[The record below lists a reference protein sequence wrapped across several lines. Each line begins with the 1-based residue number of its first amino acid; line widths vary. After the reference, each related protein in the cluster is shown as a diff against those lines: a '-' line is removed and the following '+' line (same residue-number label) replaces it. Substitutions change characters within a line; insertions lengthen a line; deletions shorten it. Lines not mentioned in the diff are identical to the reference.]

1 MAKKN
6 GIDDIDLD
14 NMDDFDD
21 FDEPP
26 RQQTGK
32 SRNPILDTA
41 RTARK
46 SALDSVFPDGE
57 RTRIIMKGMP
67 KATEDAYEGY
77 KNVADAASDVFSHTK
92 EELVKTER
100 ALKMQTRQMVPTMR
114 KYLPKMLVNPVEKW
128 AKNVDLGSGGQ
139 DYDPQQAAIDRMMSD
154 VFSGGGDAPQSQAE
168 QREMQEDAVE
178 DKLRSTIETM
188 KGDQNQ
194 GLLIQ
199 IAKDIRLTTNLQKGV
214 MINVQRKQLELSY
227 RQLFALQDIAKLKQS
242 EFDRNTPALEAIVK
256 NTALPDYAKEEFG
269 EITGALMKRKIAE
282 WISPARYAETFIE
295 QIRDNMKK
303 KISNVLTEGRGIS
316 DMLMGSM
323 IEDDMD
329 LDDQSELSP
338 DKQRT
343 NLAQKGVGLGVG
355 FLSKR
360 FINPLRDKMLGKVRS
375 RLEDH
380 QGANTFA
387 NRAAYNLMNLPM
399 IANSAIS
406 GERESG
412 LGNVFKVMNEL
423 GIAPSYKR
431 EKIDIGGRDGE
442 MLAGVA
448 KFDRRTWLSINEVIP
463 AWLAEINRSI
473 RWGYGETVN
482 QTYDLTTRGFVDK
495 KVVGNRVRKHVAAD
509 AQRERQR
516 TRINE
521 VIDMFDTDKS
531 MTNDQRQKLGAFLE
545 DRISTAR
552 EFNAEALLKDDHVL
566 GRFMGAEG
574 TMKVKD
580 LIQKQS
586 NGTGGAAEFSNKI
599 NSEMRGLRAGATSYQ
614 KRVEEARAIYGD
626 RALIDSG
633 LFRYDPIKDEL
644 VPDGDLTDI
653 YTTFGTLE
661 SGKTKSGRSL
671 TREQEIARKLGN
683 GSAMGDLLRDR
694 FGTSGEDLGA
704 GSGPKG
710 KGKRQKGRPPKGG
723 GGIGLSVQELSGVLY
738 GGEMTNFPTLMRERA
753 LSQESG
759 TGAGGSEAI
768 VEAIRMHSSKDLVQQ
783 ILEHVK
789 SMDEQGIL
797 LNSGEPDYVDEGPD
811 QDGSGETSDQ
821 RNSRRRRAKRRAK
834 RRRIALHRTGGLIS
848 QWFGLMGE
856 TAGKG
861 VEGIGRGIRGGYR
874 GLRSLGN
881 KVFGSEGPG
890 FFSKALK
897 FGKDGVL
904 SGFRGVGAMAKAAI
918 GARDIY
924 NSNGDVVLEGNKLK
938 NGQYFQK
945 INNITKAVYKID
957 DINLNG
963 NIYDP
968 DGKVVVTKQTLQAGG
983 ELSYYKGGRWWKV
996 TEVLGSKVGGLANTL
1011 VTGLG
1016 KGFGGVGNI
1025 AKRGK
1030 DWFTNYPDMYV
1041 GNEQSPRIRAN
1052 MMREGEYLLQK
1063 GGKVIYRP
1071 DDITGAVV
1079 NRKGDVIISEA
1090 EVANPNFKLVDR
1102 WGRAVRTPLGR
1113 MVGRITGIGRF
1124 ALDKLSKIPG
1134 YVRGMNNR
1142 IRNSKWV
1149 TGVKKSLGDNFITR
1163 WLNKDSGSGDNN
1175 GWFRNNTIFGGG
1187 PAKKTN
1193 HILIRIYKL
1202 LNARMTGEPED
1213 ESWIK
1218 ELGEEPGANGKR
1230 AKEVLQRAR
1239 RLARIARRRAQREG
1253 VAFRDKVGSS
1263 GWFNRAKAKGQGFA
1277 GRVRGAIDSYRPDRF
1292 DDETKQRILESLEGR
1307 DDDVAEYYRERLMAK
1322 GKINPKLIRQDLDE
1336 DLANLADRFR
1346 GRLGALRYE
1355 NSDDFMGPRRQTHGI
1370 LKRLGQRA
1378 GRVKGGIG
1386 GYLDGAKGRLD
1397 AWRHSRS
1404 DDFVGPKKS
1413 EGILAK
1419 LTRLVDISEASW
1431 FNTMRQSSE
1440 EAGMPEGMLRGMFSK
1455 FGQRVKFNK
1464 DGEKRDYFRWFR
1476 RRKEQREDGEK
1487 KKGFFSG
1494 LFGKKEEGGK
1504 GMLMTIMGG
1513 LWTAISGLSKGIW
1526 GLTKIVSKF
1535 ALGGA
1540 WKAATKIGGA
1550 LLSPLAWLGRGA
1562 LAAGSAIVTAVG
1574 WPVILGVA
1582 AAGAALWGGYKLATR
1597 EPTRYLDRMRLAQ
1610 YGFRDYDL
1618 WSSDDG
1624 AKAKYLEDQ
1633 LRKYVAFAA
1642 NGEASLRGLS
1652 AQEAEKVSVGFG
1664 IDPEN
1669 KGELI
1674 AFHAFAQQRFIPIYL
1689 RWLTAI
1695 RQLQSAPRLEDL
1707 GDDKKVSKEDMKT
1720 LFGKLALDKD
1730 SPFLKTLTDPRKV
1743 DRGWMSKTWDAVTF
1757 SDPDLLSADEVISV
1771 QKEVESDIKRRRER
1785 RADRIK
1791 RLANK
1796 ETFIKESTAV
1806 SDQFAEIRKDDE
1818 KRKENEVKDGDGKS
1832 TDIIEMQVEQV
1843 QAQKKDLD
1851 ALQSVRLKTYGLKT
1865 LEPAQV
1871 KSLLLFE
1878 DAVLPCIDKRSGK
1891 FEGKIENLLNGLV
1904 PGVMQTNRKS
1914 DLMTWFTFRFLPAYV
1929 TYVLAVARY
1938 APAANPNRLVLSG
1951 GYLYEVALMTSRAQ
1965 ADRNGF
1971 KESVWTI
1978 PINPFGGPANDDAG
1992 TITDELATLKELS
2005 KKADMAIR
2013 NVLDA
2018 KSLAKRMGSKGGKVY
2033 ENGGSGGERERLDS
2047 ALYNSDQTG
2056 GSADA
2061 LRNNVSNTISAANTG
2076 ISGNGGV
2083 TGGNVPD
2090 IGNDAFMRDQGLT
2103 MGEGGQGDYMSIRQ
2117 SGRSIQ
2123 DIITAACR
2131 LVGIPP
2137 LLGLTIAMIE
2147 SGMNPSIKAKGSSAT
2162 GLFQFTSGT
2171 WDDMMK
2177 RYANQYGIPA
2187 GTSPKDPVANA
2198 ILGAL
2203 YLKEGHSVVKQ
2214 KTGSDPSATSIYM
2227 HHFLGA
2233 GGVSQFLNAM
2243 RQNPNGSAA
2252 AAMPKAATANPSI
2265 FYDKSGNPRSFA
2277 QVYNLMRQ
2285 KVSAAEANVRQFAP
2299 GSTSLSGPEMG
2310 NVPAENAE
2318 RRDEVIEQKGARDGQ
2333 AIAESAG
2340 ASSVPNPAGVKA
2352 SDAPP
2357 DMSQPMSTAAEG
2369 VSQTYPTVSP
2379 EQKEKYQAAAQTA
2392 AVGSD
2397 PVSSAPTETPASVN
2411 DNSLSIPQQS
2421 LNVQRQMLTQL
2432 ITIAT
2437 AVTGGAS
2444 MGGAGDRSAG
2454 AQPSAAPGAKV
2465 VHGEPTIATNRIT
2478 TQ

>member
-6 GIDDIDLD
+6 DIDDFDLD
-14 NMDDFDD
+14 NLDDFDD

-26 RQQTGK
+26 RSTGGK

-57 RTRIIMKGMP
+57 RARIILKGMP
-67 KATEDAYEGY
+67 KAASEAYDGY
-77 KNVADAASDVFSHTK
+77 KDVADAASDVFSHTK

-100 ALKMQTRQMVPTMR
+100 ALKIQTRQMVPTMR

-128 AKNVDLGSGGQ
+128 AKSVDLGQGGN
-139 DYDPQQAAIDRMMSD
+139 DYDPQQAMIDRAMSD
-154 VFSGGGDAPQSQAE
+154 VFGGGGAPQTQEE

-178 DKLRSTIETM
+178 EKLRSTIETM
-188 KGDQNQ
+188 KGDQQ
-194 GLLIQ
+194 QATLIQ
-199 IAKDIRLTTNLQKGV
+199 IAKDVRMTTNLQKGV

-269 EITGALMKRKIAE
+269 EITGALMKRKLAE

-303 KISNVLTEGRGIS
+303 KISNVLTEGRGLS

-323 IEDDMD
+323 VEDDMD

-338 DKQRT
+338 DKQRS
-343 NLAQKGVGLGVG
+343 NLTQKGVGLGVG
-355 FLSKR
+355 YLAKR
-360 FINPLRDKMLGKVRS
+360 FINPLRDKALGKIRG

-380 QGANTFA
+380 RGANTFA

-406 GERESG
+406 GERDST
-412 LGNVFKVMNEL
+412 LGNVFRTLNEL

-431 EKIDIGGRDGE
+431 EKISIGARDGE

-448 KFDRRTWLSINEVIP
+448 KFDKRTWLSINEVIP

-473 RWGYGETVN
+473 RWGYGENVN

-509 AQRERQR
+509 QLRERMR
-516 TRINE
+516 GRMNE

-531 MTNDQRQKLGAFLE
+531 MTNDQRQRLGAFLE

-552 EFNAEALLKDDHVL
+552 EFNAEALLKDDHL
-566 GRFMGAEG
+566 LNRFLGAEG
-574 TMKVKD
+574 TSKVKG
-580 LIQKQS
+580 LIEKHS
-586 NGTGGAAEFSNKI
+586 SGTGGAAEFSNKI
-599 NSEMRGLRAGATSYQ
+599 NAEMRGLRGQATSYQ

-633 LFRYDPIKDEL
+633 LFRYDAARDEL

-653 YTTFGTLE
+653 YTTFGTLQQ
-661 SGKTKSGRSL
+661 GKTKSGRSL
-671 TREQEIARKLGN
+671 TREQEIARKMGN
-683 GSAMGDLLRDR
+683 GSALGDLLRRR
-694 FGTSGEDLGA
+694 FGDSGEELNP
-704 GSGPKG
+704 GPG
-710 KGKRQKGRPPKGG
+710 PGPAPKGKRQKGRPPKGG
-723 GGIGLSVQELSGVLY
+723 GIGLTVRELSGVLY
-738 GGEMTNFPTLMRERA
+738 GSERTDFPTLFRENT
-753 LSQESG
+753 LSQQG
-759 TGAGGSEAI
+759 GGASSDAI
-768 VEAIRMHSSKDLVQQ
+768 VEAIRMNSCKDIVQR
-783 ILEHVK
+783 ILEHVQ

-797 LNSGEPDYVDEGPD
+797 LNSGEPDYVDGPED
-811 QDGSGETSDQ
+811 ESGESNDE

-834 RRRIALHRTGGLIS
+834 RRRIQLRRTGGLIS

-861 VEGIGRGIRGGYR
+861 IEGIGKGIRGGYR
-874 GLRSLGN
+874 GLRSLGA
-881 KVFGSEGPG
+881 KMFGGEGPG
-890 FFSKALK
+890 FMSRAFK

-904 SGFRGVGAMAKAAI
+904 SGFRGVGAFAKAAI

-945 INNITKAVYKID
+945 INNVTKAVYTID
-957 DINLNG
+957 EINLNG
-963 NIYDP
+963 NIYDK
-968 DGKVVVTKQTLQAGG
+968 DGNVVVTKQALKAGG

-996 TEVLGSKVGGLANTL
+996 TEMIGGKAGGLLNKAT
-1011 VTGLG
+1011 TGLS
-1016 KGFGGVGNI
+1016 KGFGSVGEM
-1025 AKRGK
+1025 AKRAK
-1030 DWFTNYPDMYV
+1030 NWFTNYPDMYV
-1041 GNEQSPRIRAN
+1041 GNEQNPRIRAN
-1052 MMREGEYLLQK
+1052 MMREGEYLLQN

-1071 DDITGAVV
+1071 EDITGAVV
-1079 NRKGDVIISEA
+1079 NRKGDVIISA
-1090 EVANPNFKLVDR
+1090 DEVANPNFKLVDR
-1102 WGRAVRTPLGR
+1102 WGRTVRTPLGR
-1113 MVGRITGIGRF
+1113 MVGRIAGVGRF
-1124 ALDKLSKIPG
+1124 AMDKLSKIPSF
-1134 YVRGMNNR
+1134 VRGMNNR
-1142 IRNSKWV
+1142 IRNNKWV
-1149 TGVKKSLGDNFITR
+1149 TGVKNRLGDNFITR
-1163 WLNKDSGSGDNN
+1163 WLNKESGTGDNN

-1187 PAKKTN
+1187 ATRKTN

-1202 LNARMTGEPED
+1202 LNARMAGEAED
-1213 ESWIK
+1213 ESWIN
-1218 ELGEEPGANGKR
+1218 EMGEDAGHAGKR
-1230 AKEVLQRAR
+1230 AKEVVQRAR
-1239 RLARIARRRAQREG
+1239 RLAKIARRRAKREG
-1253 VAFRDKVGSS
+1253 LAYRDRVTSS
-1263 GWFNRAKAKGQGFA
+1263 SWYNRAKAKGQGFA
-1277 GRVRGAIDSYRPDRF
+1277 SRLKGTIDSYRPDRF
-1292 DDETKQRILESLEGR
+1292 DDETKQRILEHLEGR
-1307 DDDVAEYYRERLMAK
+1307 DDDVANYYRERLMAK
-1322 GKINPKLIRQDLDE
+1322 GKINPKLIREDLDE

-1346 GRLGALRYE
+1346 GRWGAMRYE
-1355 NSDDFMGPRRQTHGI
+1355 NSDEFMGPRRQTHSI
-1370 LKRLGQRA
+1370 LKRMGQRVGGA
-1378 GRVKGGIG
+1378 KGRVGSF
-1386 GYLDGAKGRLD
+1386 LDNAKGRLD
-1397 AWRHSRS
+1397 AYRYQRS
-1404 DDFVGPKKS
+1404 DDFMGPKKK
-1413 EGILAK
+1413 ETLMDK

-1440 EAGMPEGMLRGMFSK
+1440 DAGMPEGMLRGMFAK

-1464 DGEKRDYFRWFR
+1464 DGEKRDYFRWFKR
-1476 RRKEQREDGEK
+1476 RSEPKPEGEK

-1494 LFGKKEEGGK
+1494 IFGKKEEGDK
-1504 GMLMTIMGG
+1504 SSMFMTVMGG
-1513 LWTAISGLSKGIW
+1513 LWSAISGLSKGVW
-1526 GLTKIVSKF
+1526 GLTKFVTKF
-1535 ALGGA
+1535 GIGGGLKLAGKVLGGA
-1540 WKAATKIGGA
+1540 
-1550 LLSPLAWLGRGA
+1550 LSPVSWLARGA
-1562 LAAGSAIVTAVG
+1562 LAAGSAVVTAVG

-1582 AAGAALWGGYKLATR
+1582 AAGAAIWGTYKLATR

-1618 WSSDDG
+1618 WSSEDG
-1624 AKAKYLEDQ
+1624 AKAKYMEDQ
-1633 LRKYVAFAA
+1633 LRKYVAFSA

-1652 AQEAEKVSVGFG
+1652 AVEAEKVAVGFG
-1664 IDPEN
+1664 VDKEN

-1707 GDDKKVSKEDMKT
+1707 GDEKKVTKEDMQA

-1743 DRGWMSKTWDAVTF
+1743 DRGWASKLWDAVTF
-1757 SDPDLLSADEVISV
+1757 TEPDLLNGDEVVAV
-1771 QKEVESDIKRRRER
+1771 QKEVEHDIKRRRLR
-1785 RADRIK
+1785 RKDRIK
-1791 RLANK
+1791 LMQNK
-1796 ETFIKESTAV
+1796 ENFVKESTAV
-1806 SDQFAEIRKDDE
+1806 SEQFASLREEDKKRKD
-1818 KRKENEVKDGDGKS
+1818 NEVKDGDIKS

-1843 QAQKKDLD
+1843 KAQKKDLD

-1865 LEPAQV
+1865 LEAAQV

-1878 DAVLPCIDKRSGK
+1878 DAVLPCIDKRSGNFK
-1891 FEGKIENLLNGLV
+1891 GDIENLLNSLV
-1904 PGVMQTNRKS
+1904 PGVMSTNRKS
-1914 DLMTWFTFRFLPAYV
+1914 DILTWFQYRFLPAYV

-1978 PINPFGGPANDDAG
+1978 KINPFGGEANDDAG
-1992 TITDELATLKELS
+1992 TINDELATLKELS
-2005 KKADMAIR
+2005 KKADMAVR
-2013 NVLDA
+2013 NILDA
-2018 KSLAKRMGSKGGKVY
+2018 KSLAKRMGTKHGKVY
-2033 ENGGSGGERERLDS
+2033 ENGGGPQQRERLDS
-2047 ALYNSDQTG
+2047 SLYNSDMTG

-2061 LRNNVSNTISAANTG
+2061 LRNNVSSTISAANTG

-2083 TGGNVPD
+2083 TGGSMPT
-2090 IGNDAFMRDQGLT
+2090 IGDGAFMRDQGLT
-2103 MGEGGQGDYMSIRQ
+2103 MGEGGQGDYMSIR
-2117 SGRSIQ
+2117 SAGRSIQ

-2162 GLFQFTSGT
+2162 GLFQFTTRT
-2171 WDDMMK
+2171 WDGMME

-2203 YLKEGHSVVKQ
+2203 YLKEGHSVVKK
-2214 KTGSDPSATSIYM
+2214 KTGTDPSATAIYM
-2227 HHFLGA
+2227 HHFLGG
-2233 GGVSQFLNAM
+2233 GGVSQFINAM
-2243 RQNPNGSAA
+2243 RQNPAGNAA
-2252 AAMPKAATANPSI
+2252 AAMPKAASANPTI

-2277 QVYNLMRQ
+2277 QIYNLMRQ
-2285 KVSAAEANVRQFAP
+2285 KVSAAESNVRQFAP
-2299 GSTSLSGPEMG
+2299 GSSSLSGPEMN

-2333 AIAESAG
+2333 AIADSAG
-2340 ASSVPNPAGVKA
+2340 ANSVPNPAGVKA
-2352 SDAPP
+2352 TSAPP

-2369 VSQTYPTVSP
+2369 VSQSYPTISP
-2379 EQKEKYQAAAQTA
+2379 EQKQKYAEAATSA

-2397 PVSSAPTETPASVN
+2397 PVVSAPTETPKSV
-2411 DNSLSIPQQS
+2411 DDASLSIPQQS
-2421 LNVQRQMLTQL
+2421 LNVQRQMLAQL

-2437 AVTGGAS
+2437 AVSSGAS
-2444 MGGAGDRSAG
+2444 MVGDRSA
-2454 AQPSAAPGAKV
+2454 AASTATPSGPKV
-2465 VHGEPTIATNRIT
+2465 VHGDPTINTSRIP